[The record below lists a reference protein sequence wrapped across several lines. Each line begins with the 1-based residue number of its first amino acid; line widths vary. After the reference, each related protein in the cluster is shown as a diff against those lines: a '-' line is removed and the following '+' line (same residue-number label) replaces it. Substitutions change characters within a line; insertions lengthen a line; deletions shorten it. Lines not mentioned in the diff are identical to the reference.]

1 PPRPTSLVSMFFF
14 SSASWTSVLYTLSL
28 HDALPI
34 FVAVTVSI
42 SFSIVKVVLLFVRN
56 QITQSVAI
64 MTGDQIDRRV
74 GAPITALKDV
84 ARTAEPRGK
93 LRYLMGIPLPETTN
107 TVAIATVP
115 LCPARWKRP

>member
-84 ARTAEPRGK
+84 RSEEHTSELQSREK
-93 LRYLMGIPLPETTN
+93 LVCRLLLEKKQRSRQPKTPT
-107 TVAIATVP
+107 
-115 LCPARWKRP
+115 